1 MQRRQ
6 NPPSFERGD
15 AAKIAGKIRKISK
28 QFWQVTAIPQFQNT
42 RVQYI
47 IFLNEFWRWRI
58 PKICFLQS
66 LSKTKC

>member
-47 IFLNEFWRWRI
+47 ILKKMNFGDGVYR
-58 PKICFLQS
+58 KYVCYS
-66 LSKTKC
+66 L